1 MAKAESTSTEIA
13 IFSPEQLAQEA
24 AAIANSISVGG
35 DKISVKDGVFT
46 LPDGR
51 TSETMDAVIVD
62 FAFINEMYEGRY
74 DPKKP
79 ASAVC
84 AAFGVVEQGMV
95 PYAHS
100 PKLQAQK
107 CAVCPN
113 NQYGSAGTGKACKN
127 TIALVLAAPGTDGE
141 QELYTLRL
149 SPTATTPFKKYIKST
164 AATMALPLY
173 GVVTHFEFDPN
184 ETYPKVLCS
193 NKERVRNPDLNG
205 TIARRQEASARLQ
218 QMVSFAS

>member
-1 MAKAESTSTEIA
+1 MAKTESTSTEIA
-13 IFSPEQLAQEA
+13 IFSPEQLALEA

-79 ASAVC
+79 AGPVC
-84 AAFGVVEQGMV
+84 AAFSQTEQGMV

-100 PKLQAQK
+100 PKLQADT
-107 CAVCPN
+107 CAACPN

-127 TIALVLAAPGTDGE
+127 TIALVLMAPGASGE
-141 QELYTLRL
+141 QEMYTLRL
-149 SPTATTPFKKYIKST
+149 SPTATTPFKKYIKSI
-164 AATMALPLY
+164 AATMQLPLY
-173 GVVTHFEFDPN
+173 GVVTHFSFDSN

-193 NKERVRNPDLNG
+193 NPERVRNPDLNA
-205 TIARRQEASARLQ
+205 TIGRRQEASSRLQ
-218 QMVSFAS
+218 QLVSFGN